1 MLADLAEKEMA
12 YILSDLANI
21 GTQAALI
28 AGFAMV
34 VMVEIALPDRI
45 NFLLLVLYGATSASV
60 VGLMLLA
67 MLNCTM
73 MLIAILKYDCVNRPI
88 PYDQFWQ
95 TRCEGDWR
103 FAYQCFS
110 LGVPMR
116 GSRCL
121 LCLVSR
127 TCVRTLGSWSCSRR
141 SGGSSSRST
150 ARTRATRTTGRPC
163 PRRSSRSS
171 TIVDET
177 HFSFFP

>member
-1 MLADLAEKEMA
+1 MARTLIQGADIAWQVKCRQEDMQQRAIDNERRSIDDARRSVDEKAEMLRAVSH
-12 YILSDLANI
+12 LS
-21 GTQAALI
+21 ALI

-116 GSRCL
+116 G
-121 LCLVSR
+121 
-127 TCVRTLGSWSCSRR
+127 
-141 SGGSSSRST
+141 
-150 ARTRATRTTGRPC
+150 
-163 PRRSSRSS
+163 PRRLSAFRRNERSPS
-171 TIVDET
+171 
-177 HFSFFP
+177 